1 VGQAQKVEGQKKPGE
16 VEKARAGEGYILQ
29 RRREEGGEH
38 TPTSVQARRAHR
50 LERVVRRV
58 GGGVMGEGEM
68 LMLTFG
74 VWIFGVACG
83 MVIER
88 DL

>member
-1 VGQAQKVEGQKKPGE
+1 
-16 VEKARAGEGYILQ
+16 
-29 RRREEGGEH
+29 
-38 TPTSVQARRAHR
+38 
-50 LERVVRRV
+50 
-58 GGGVMGEGEM
+58 VMGEGEM